1 MGMSINHAKR
11 ELAVAGFLF
20 CPKKSFPQIFYH
32 TIIEHLKNH
41 FKGVDHYGKSGNGI
55 T

>member
-20 CPKKSFPQIFYH
+20 CPKKSFLQIFYH
-32 TIIEHLKNH
+32 TIIENLKKIC
-41 FKGVDHYGKSGNGI
+41 KGVNHYGKSGNGI